1 MTPFE
6 LHVRDWDKCQR
17 CELSQKRTRV
27 VLCRGE
33 LPCDILFIGEAPGES
48 ENTLGRPFVGPA
60 GKLLDSIVEQAIYDP
75 SVFAKARELMPGLPW
90 YAFRDYYQEQT
101 GKDFR
106 AVAFTNLVG
115 CIPREENAK
124 KASEPD
130 GEAITACS
138 PRIIDLV
145 RIGTPKLIV
154 TVGALS
160 SKWIGED
167 ARGMKHRIR
176 FDPEVPTVSIVH
188 PAAILRASW
197 AAQGMMIQKCIVQ
210 ISQAVEELNLT

>member
-6 LHVRDWDKCQR
+6 LHVKDWDNCQR
-17 CELSQKRTRV
+17 CELSRKRTRV

-60 GKLLDSIVEQAIYDP
+60 GKLLDSIVEKAIGDT
-75 SVFAKARELMPGLPW
+75 R
-90 YAFRDYYQEQT
+90 RI
-101 GKDFR
+101 
-106 AVAFTNLVG
+106 AFTNLVG

-130 GEAITACS
+130 GDAIQACS
-138 PRIIDLV
+138 PRVIDLV
-145 RIGTPKLIV
+145 KIGTPKLIV

-176 FDPEVPTVSIVH
+176 FNPEVPTVSIVH

-197 AAQGMMIQKCIVQ
+197 AAQGMMIQKCVVQ
-210 ISQAVEELNLT
+210 ISQAVEETLC